1 MARGGKG
8 RRRVGGVRKAHRFQI
23 RAKETF
29 ASKFGKETF
38 AGGAGGAGS
47 GQRRAGV
54 AVSAP

>member
-1 MARGGKG
+1 VRGE
-8 RRRVGGVRKAHRFQI
+8 GGVRKAHRFQI